1 MTQFNQMT
9 ELWIF
14 VSCMPKSRNNKLM
27 YTKTKILLV
36 RASTILSSRQTSIQ
50 RGESDSDLIAYF
62 SLDNIWKVI
71 LKKEVRNEFYKNI
84 QRADL
89 DSPRR
94 KLFIRGLRFVVALS
108 VPWGI
113 ILLCA
118 YF

>member
-1 MTQFNQMT
+1 
-9 ELWIF
+9 
-14 VSCMPKSRNNKLM
+14 M

-36 RASTILSSRQTSIQ
+36 RASTMLSSRQTSIQ

-89 DSPRR
+89 DSPRQE
-94 KLFIRGLRFVVALS
+94 LSNGGLRNVVTLTVFFRNQFFVCVCCGSNSA
-108 VPWGI
+108 VPFWVVLRG
-113 ILLCA
+113 
-118 YF
+118 FRP